1 MKISIISASHRINS
15 QSRKISGFLQNNL
28 YKINSKLDTYVL
40 DLADSALPLW
50 SPKKKDGMGVWGEN
64 WNSISKNLDSSDG
77 FILVVPEYG
86 GMATPAAKNIFL
98 LCGNGEFSHKP
109 GLIVSVSSGN
119 GGAYPIA
126 ELRSSSYKNTH
137 IMWIPENIIIRN
149 VEEFNPGSHGKN
161 IPDWLDDRIDYVL
174 NLLLAYATNMKPLRT
189 IINRKDFGN
198 GM

>member
-1 MKISIISASHRINS
+1 MKISIISASHRLNS
-15 QSRKISGFLQNNL
+15 QSKKISFMLLKNL
-28 YKINSKLDTYVL
+28 SNRNSKVDTYIL
-40 DLADSALPLW
+40 DLAESPLPLW
-50 SPKKKDGMGVWGEN
+50 SPEKKNGKGIWGKT
-64 WNSISKNLDSSDG
+64 WNSISDNLKKSDG

-86 GMATPAAKNIFL
+86 GMATPAAKNLFL

-109 GLIVSVSSGN
+109 GLIVSISSGN

-126 ELRSSSYKNTH
+126 ELRLSSYKNTH

-161 IPDWLDDRIDYVL
+161 IPDWLDNRIDYGL
-174 NLLLAYATNMKPLRT
+174 NLLLAYASNMKPLRT